1 MEKEKEMLN
10 ITMNNIITERY
21 FKRGAGMERIC
32 TLAALAA
39 ACIIWDVSF
48 ASLVPLQGEGEL
60 ERLQEMMLRKKSMAQ
75 QQE

>member
-1 MEKEKEMLN
+1 MK
-10 ITMNNIITERY
+10 
-21 FKRGAGMERIC
+21 RIC

-48 ASLVPLQGEGEL
+48 ASLMPLQGEGEL
-60 ERLQEMMLRKKSMAQ
+60 ERLQEMMLRKQSMAQ